1 MPILVGGPMSD
12 SSGRILVLC
21 VDRDNDIGVKTGI
34 KTPVIGREEN
44 LSAASRLA
52 LEDPEES
59 DANAIFGAVRILDS
73 LKRDADTED
82 YAVATIAGSESGGVR
97 SDRKLRDELV
107 SILLKLP
114 SDNAILVT
122 DGFSDQEVIP
132 IVQSLLPIMSIHR
145 VVVKHGESI
154 EESWAV
160 VSRYMRMITNTPYY
174 SRWVLGVPG
183 VVLVILA
190 MLVIGD
196 MAALAGEVFLLLL
209 GVLLMIKGF
218 SIERRFGALIFP
230 SPPNLVRLFT
240 AITAFI
246 VIGLDVFQTYTG
258 LYEELGPPVGWVS
271 VLPRTVGLAM
281 QYAVNLVVVAAI
293 ISLVGGAVYLY
304 FTRDGRI
311 WWSFVG
317 VVATLWLR
325 EVTLTASEILL
336 WPAAMPFELVEKL
349 LFGAGF
355 GIAST
360 LITVFVTL
368 KLGKRFE
375 RYFDKPE
382 EQSDL

>member
-1 MPILVGGPMSD
+1 MSD

-34 KTPVIGREEN
+34 TTPVIGREEN

-73 LKRDADTED
+73 LKRDAETED
-82 YAVATIAGSESGGVR
+82 YAVATIAGSESGGVK
-97 SDRKLRDELV
+97 SDRKLRDELL

-114 SDNAILVT
+114 SENAILVT

-132 IVQSLLPIMSIHR
+132 IVQSILPIMSVHR

-183 VVLVILA
+183 VVMVILA
-190 MLVIGD
+190 MLVIGN

-218 SIERRFGALIFP
+218 SIEKRFGAFIFP
-230 SPPNLVRLFT
+230 NPPNLVRLFT

-258 LYEELGPPVGWVS
+258 LYEQLGPPVGWVS

-293 ISLVGGAVYLY
+293 ISLAGGAVYLY

-349 LFGAGF
+349 LFGAGL

-375 RYFDKPE
+375 RYFERPE
-382 EQSDL
+382 EQSNL

>member
-1 MPILVGGPMSD
+1 
-12 SSGRILVLC
+12 

-34 KTPVIGREEN
+34 TTPVIGREEN

-73 LKRDADTED
+73 LKRDAETED
-82 YAVATIAGSESGGVR
+82 YAVATIAGSESGGVK
-97 SDRKLRDELV
+97 SDRKLRDELL

-114 SDNAILVT
+114 SENAILVT

-132 IVQSLLPIMSIHR
+132 IVQSILPIMSVHR

-183 VVLVILA
+183 VVMVILA
-190 MLVIGD
+190 MLVIGN

-218 SIERRFGALIFP
+218 SIEKRFGAFIFP
-230 SPPNLVRLFT
+230 NPPNLVRLFT

-258 LYEELGPPVGWVS
+258 LYEQLGPPVGWVS

-293 ISLVGGAVYLY
+293 ISLAGGAVYLY

-349 LFGAGF
+349 LFGAGL

-375 RYFDKPE
+375 RYFERPE
-382 EQSDL
+382 EQSNL

>member
-1 MPILVGGPMSD
+1 MSD

-34 KTPVIGREEN
+34 TTPVIGREEN

-73 LKRDADTED
+73 LKRDAETED
-82 YAVATIAGSESGGVR
+82 YAVATIAGSESGGVK
-97 SDRKLRDELV
+97 SDRKLRDELL

-114 SDNAILVT
+114 CENAILVT

-132 IVQSLLPIMSIHR
+132 IVQSILPIMSVHR

-183 VVLVILA
+183 VVMVILA
-190 MLVIGD
+190 MLVIGN

-218 SIERRFGALIFP
+218 SIEKRFGALIFP
-230 SPPNLVRLFT
+230 NPPNLVRLFT

-258 LYEELGPPVGWVS
+258 LYEQLGPPVGWVS

-349 LFGAGF
+349 LFGAGL

-375 RYFDKPE
+375 RYFEKPE
-382 EQSDL
+382 E